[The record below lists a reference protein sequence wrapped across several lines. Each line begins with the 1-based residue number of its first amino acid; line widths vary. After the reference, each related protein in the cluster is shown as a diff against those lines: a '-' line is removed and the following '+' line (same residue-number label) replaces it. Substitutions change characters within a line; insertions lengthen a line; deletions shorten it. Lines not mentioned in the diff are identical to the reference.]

1 MEAHG
6 FGVDSWYDYAK
17 QAVMLQTDRPTALRE
32 AIQACR
38 KGGTVSIPGVY
49 GGIIDKVPIG
59 AAFGKGLSMHM
70 GQTHVQHYLPKLLG
84 HIEKGDID
92 PSYIITHRLPLEQA
106 PQAYKIFR
114 DKQDECIK
122 VVLTPK
128 QHFRCRHCTL
138 SGTAVPFDP
147 IVYLSRYDGLSVV
160 AFIRTPPN
168 LLFSFFFFGK
178 SMVYFFPGEC
188 CRRKED
194 YTKGSVCYSKILN
207 SRP

>member
-1 MEAHG
+1 MLGAERVIAIDRIPERLRMAEQQSKAEVIDYRRDSPLEALKILTGGRGPDACIDAVGMEAHG

-49 GGIIDKVPIG
+49 GGVIDKVPIG

-122 VVLTPK
+122 VVLTP
-128 QHFRCRHCTL
+128 
-138 SGTAVPFDP
+138 
-147 IVYLSRYDGLSVV
+147 
-160 AFIRTPPN
+160 
-168 LLFSFFFFGK
+168 
-178 SMVYFFPGEC
+178 
-188 CRRKED
+188 
-194 YTKGSVCYSKILN
+194 
-207 SRP
+207 